1 MLCVECEFI
10 IDEKTGKC
18 QKCGRVAF
26 KVDEDSTSSN
36 FVEPYLPG
44 GEDITNTGRVP
55 MIKVEPLEKKLP
67 LMAIISNVVLILGV
81 ICILIFY
88 LTRR

>member
-26 KVDEDSTSSN
+26 KVNDESADGVSVS
-36 FVEPYLPG
+36 PYMPG
-44 GEDITNTGRVP
+44 GDDVTGTGRVP
-55 MIKVEPLEKKLP
+55 LIKIEPIEKKVP
-67 LMAIISNVVLILGV
+67 YMAIISNVVILIGV

-88 LTRR
+88 FFR

>member
-10 IDEKTGKC
+10 IDEKTGVC

-26 KVDEDSTSSN
+26 KVDDESSGSS
-36 FVEPYLPG
+36 FVAPYLPG
-44 GEDITNTGRVP
+44 GDDTTGTGRVP
-55 MIKVEPLEKKLP
+55 MIEVEPIKNKVP
-67 LMAIISNVVLILGV
+67 YMAIISNVVLILGV

-88 LTRR
+88 FFNR

>member
-1 MLCVECEFI
+1 MLCVECDFL
-10 IDEKTGKC
+10 IDEKTGIC

-26 KVDEDSTSSN
+26 KVDEASSDSS

-44 GEDITNTGRVP
+44 GDDSINTGRVP
-55 MIKVEPLEKKLP
+55 LIKVEPIEKKVP
-67 LMAIISNVVLILGV
+67 YMAIISNVVILIGV

-88 LTRR
+88 FFR